1 MALKYNAMN
10 PNETWVNH
18 PGFIAMYLV
27 LFTACHLVL
36 LSLPITTELV
46 WTLTNVC
53 HSLITFVSFHWL
65 KGAPFETMDEG
76 ESLSL
81 TQWEQIGSS
90 PDMTQTKRFLIG
102 FPVLVFLLATAYT
115 HHDNLHFFVNLSFL
129 ALIMIPKLPEMHGVR
144 LFNINKY

>member
-1 MALKYNAMN
+1 MALKYNPMN

-27 LFTACHLVL
+27 LFVICHLVL
-36 LSLPITTELV
+36 LSLPISTELV

-53 HSLITFVSFHWL
+53 HCVITFVSLHWL

-76 ESLSL
+76 ESLGM
-81 TQWEQIGSS
+81 TQWEQISAS
-90 PDMTQTKRFLIG
+90 TDMTQTKRFLIA
-102 FPVLVFLLATAYT
+102 FPVFVFFFATTYT
-115 HHDNLHFFVNLSFL
+115 HHDNRHFLINLLFL
-129 ALIMIPKLPEMHGVR
+129 ALIMVPKLPEMRGVR